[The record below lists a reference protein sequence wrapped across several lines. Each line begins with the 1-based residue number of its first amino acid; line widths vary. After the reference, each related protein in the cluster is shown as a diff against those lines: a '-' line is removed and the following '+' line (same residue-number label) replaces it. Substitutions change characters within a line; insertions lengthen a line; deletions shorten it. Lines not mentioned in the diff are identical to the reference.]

1 MRLKNERIANVP
13 ARARLLHRSPRR
25 RRRSQFPFG
34 QCAVMPNFPWAWR
47 MGISGQ
53 GESSTAEAKGLRHGV
68 VQELCSH
75 ALRQF
80 LIDEREGHLLRVG
93 RACDRHAPLVGARL
107 AFGEDLDLSP
117 GPLSYL
123 FDT

>member
-1 MRLKNERIANVP
+1 MNVL
-13 ARARLLHRSPRR
+13 RTSPRAPVSSIGPR
-25 RRRSQFPFG
+25 VGAGHNLPSVS
-34 QCAVMPNFPWAWR
+34 AVMPNFPWAHGAWGYQAKAR
-47 MGISGQ
+47 AVRPRQ
-53 GESSTAEAKGLRHGV
+53 KGLRHGV
-68 VQELCSH
+68 VQEPCSH

>member
-1 MRLKNERIANVP
+1 MNVL
-13 ARARLLHRSPRR
+13 RTSPRAPVSSIGPR
-25 RRRSQFPFG
+25 VGAAGHNFPSVS
-34 QCAVMPNFPWAWR
+34 AVMPNFPWAWR

-68 VQELCSH
+68 VQEPCSH

>member
-1 MRLKNERIANVP
+1 MNVL
-13 ARARLLHRSPRR
+13 RTSPRAPASSTGPR
-25 RRRSQFPFG
+25 VGAGHNLVSPLG
-34 QCAVMPNFPWAWR
+34 QCRDAKLPTWAWR